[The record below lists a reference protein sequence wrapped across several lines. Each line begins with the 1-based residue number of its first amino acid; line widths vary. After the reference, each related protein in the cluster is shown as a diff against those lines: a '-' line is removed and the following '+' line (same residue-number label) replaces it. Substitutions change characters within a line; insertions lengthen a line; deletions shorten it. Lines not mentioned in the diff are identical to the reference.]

1 MPDATAADVDAI
13 TFLELQHEE
22 IRRLFGQVQQATPD
36 QKAEVFQCL
45 VRLLAVHETAEE
57 QVLHPAAK
65 KAPNA
70 ETVVQARLAEESAA
84 KQALADI
91 EKMGVDS
98 PEFDETFGAFKLMV
112 DQHASNEESQ
122 EFPLVRAASDDA
134 TLATMG
140 DQLRTAEKVAPS
152 HPHPHGPDGA
162 IANMVVGPFASIADR
177 VRDTLT
183 GKSA

>member
-1 MPDATAADVDAI
+1 MPEAAETDVDAI

-22 IRRLFGQVQQATPD
+22 IRRMFAQVQQATPD
-36 QKAEVFQCL
+36 QRAEVFQCL

-57 QVLHPAAK
+57 QVIHPAARR
-65 KAPNA
+65 AADA
-70 ETVVQARLAEESAA
+70 ETVVQARLDEESAA
-84 KQALADI
+84 KQALADL
-91 EKMGVDS
+91 EKMGVDD
-98 PEFDETFGAFKLMV
+98 PKFDEALNTFRLMV

-140 DQLRTAEKVAPS
+140 DQLRLAEKVAPT

-162 IANMVVGPFASIADR
+162 IGNMVVGPFVAVADR
-177 VRDTLT
+177 VRDVLT
-183 GKSA
+183 GKSS